1 VGRLTMAALARHKR
15 DLQLAR
21 RCAEGDATALDALV
35 DEYYATVL
43 NFVRRFTGKRDD
55 APDLVQDVFL
65 KILRSIG
72 GYDGGAALRT
82 WILTIAANASRDV
95 VRRKRRSREDVA
107 AEPELVL
114 LGEGADDRLDSRPE
128 DSAGRALRAETVR
141 TAVNQL
147 PEVHRVAVILRYYHD
162 LSLQEIA
169 DVCGCTIGTVGS
181 RIHYAMKKLQ
191 RILAESPEALEVL
204 DMVDEGGLR

>member
-1 VGRLTMAALARHKR
+1 MAALARHKR

-21 RCAEGDATALDALV
+21 RCAEGDPAALDALV

-43 NFVRRFTGKRDD
+43 NFVRRFTGHRDD
-55 APDLVQDVFL
+55 SPDLAQDVFL
-65 KILRSIG
+65 KVLRAIG

-95 VRRKRRSREDVA
+95 IRRKRRTREDVA

-114 LGEGADDRLDSRPE
+114 LDQRVDDRPDHRPE
-128 DSAGRALRAETVR
+128 DRAGRVLRAETVR
-141 TAVNQL
+141 AAVERL

-181 RIHYAMKKLQ
+181 RIHYAMKKLH
-191 RILAESPEALEVL
+191 RLLADDPHAAEILDIAE
-204 DMVDEGGLR
+204 EGGRR